1 MTIIQNIIKL
11 FVENRVMH
19 VRELADKYP
28 EEKPYTTIRARVY
41 ENKHLFDKVA
51 PGVYTLKEEIYKR
64 EVQIALIEGNG
75 RDLSL
80 IPDKSIDAIITDHP
94 WADDKSNKGG
104 DRNFDNQYDTF
115 RYTLEDMKEQARV
128 LKDGGF
134 MVQILPAEN
143 ENNWEYLY
151 EIKKMLKSVGVK
163 YYSKVPWKKGNFVS
177 NTGRKSKN
185 TEDVMIF
192 TKGKPRALRLDK
204 KKIKATGV
212 EHFMSGTATMLP
224 TEFNVQPTHVKKRI
238 HQAEKPVELYQQIIR
253 QVTQEGE
260 TVLDMF
266 AGSGNLGVAALKEKR
281 NAVLIEILESNIQ
294 KNKENISNAMEKMG
308 DAAVK
313 ITNQMSEVVSK
324 AKQKLEKKEEH
335 FEQMSLF

>member
-19 VRELADKYP
+19 IKELADKYP

-51 PGVYTLKEEIYKR
+51 PGVYTLKEEVYNQ
-64 EVQIALIEGNG
+64 EVQLALIEGNG

-94 WADDKSNKGG
+94 WSDDKSNKGG

-151 EIKKMLKSVGVK
+151 QIKQMLKSVGVK

-192 TKGKPRALRLDK
+192 TKGKARSLRLDK

-212 EHFMSGTATMLP
+212 EHFMSGTSSMLP
-224 TEFNVQPTHVKKRI
+224 TEFNVQPTHIKKRI

-281 NAVLIEILESNIQ
+281 NAVLIEILKDNIQ
-294 KNKENISNAMEKMG
+294 KIKENISNAMEEMG

-313 ITNQMSEVVSK
+313 MVHELPKSIQ
-324 AKQKLEKKEEH
+324 KQNIQLKTKKEH
-335 FEQMSLF
+335 FEQISLF